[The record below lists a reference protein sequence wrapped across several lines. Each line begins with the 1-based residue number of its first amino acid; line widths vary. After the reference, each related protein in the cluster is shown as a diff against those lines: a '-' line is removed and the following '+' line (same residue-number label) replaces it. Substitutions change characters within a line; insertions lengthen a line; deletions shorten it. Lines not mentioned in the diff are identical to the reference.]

1 MRPVKGIN
9 SADAGNNVSFSTLF
23 AMRAQEGRGAADA
36 IRRSSM
42 PTWDVDAEPLPAQN
56 FHPEIG
62 YLCPTDQMR
71 RKMRSAAMAV
81 LAGMVITA
89 GMAFALMGQLL
100 PHPPADG
107 VGEESVLSAMALPP
121 SDKAARPA
129 GESVPATLA
138 RAAAVTG
145 QADPS
150 RAEAACNDLSGSFLS
165 PQCRLGK
172 TGKSRKSRMTRM
184 TRMTRAAR
192 AARAA
197 GYQVATVPIG
207 HADEAGPKRA
217 AASGAASAA
226 DTAAAAVATNEAPT
240 VVQPEK
246 PAPAKRPVKT
256 AHKQAPRRNF
266 DAPAA
271 APFGLFH
278 EPSRTGSGAWA
289 MSW

>member
-1 MRPVKGIN
+1 
-9 SADAGNNVSFSTLF
+9 
-23 AMRAQEGRGAADA
+23 
-36 IRRSSM
+36 M
-42 PTWDVDAEPLPAQN
+42 PTWDLDAGPPPAQN

-89 GMAFALMGQLL
+89 GMGFALMAQLL

-107 VGEESVLSAMALPP
+107 VGGEAVLSAMALPP
-121 SDKAARPA
+121 SDKATRPA
-129 GESVPATLA
+129 GESVPAPLA
-138 RAAAVTG
+138 LAAAVTE

-172 TGKSRKSRMTRM
+172 TGKSRLTRM

-197 GYQVATVPIG
+197 SYQVATASIG
-207 HADEAGPKRA
+207 RADEAGAKRA
-217 AASGAASAA
+217 AASGSASAA
-226 DTAAAAVATNEAPT
+226 ETAAAAVATNEAPT

-246 PAPAKRPVKT
+246 PAPAKRRVKT
-256 AHKQAPRRNF
+256 AHKQAPNRNF